1 MQVKM
6 KTLRRIIREEFM
18 RGVPEFVIRQAAD
31 DCVERVRQ
39 HVEKFVQGRA
49 QSQAEARQMMQ
60 VANETLADLEDE
72 IFQTVQDKLWA
83 FVQQV

>member
-39 HVEKFVQGRA
+39 HVEKFVQGRT

>member
-6 KTLRRIIREEFM
+6 KTLRHIIREEFM

-60 VANETLADLEDE
+60 VANETLVDLEDE